1 MNKTQKNIYNLYKE
15 KCAKLIKNIKDYE
28 ELIQYFSNIQY
39 KGCNIDLTILSK
51 VYQLNIIILDK
62 RMINKNERYEVIKN
76 IDSKYYICIYRSK
89 IQSEYLYNV
98 VVKKNKFVFKLED
111 FTPKFIENILKIN

>member
-62 RMINKNERYEVIKN
+62 RMINKNEGYEVIKN

-89 IQSEYLYNV
+89 FQSEYLYNV

>member
-62 RMINKNERYEVIKN
+62 RMINKNEGYEVIKN